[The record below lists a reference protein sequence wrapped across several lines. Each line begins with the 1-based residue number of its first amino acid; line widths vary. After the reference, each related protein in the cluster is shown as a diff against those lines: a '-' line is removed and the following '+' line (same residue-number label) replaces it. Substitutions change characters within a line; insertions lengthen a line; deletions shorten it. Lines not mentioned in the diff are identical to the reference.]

1 MDDIIVLDL
10 ETQKSFDEVGGHDHA
25 DKLLISVCVIYSYN
39 DDKYYDY
46 RENQLKELGEKL
58 KTAKLIVGFNSKH
71 FDFTVLQP
79 YLDYDL
85 KTLPHLDILE
95 EVTKTLGH
103 RLKLDSIAH
112 STLGAGKSG
121 DGLDA
126 IWYFKNNDWEKLT
139 RYCTDDVRVTMEVY
153 QYAKNHG
160 FLWFNQAGTL
170 TKIPTNWTEGET
182 VTNLVNKSLT
192 GGNQIEIQYLQPNG
206 QPKIKQTIDVKSIN
220 GDRVQ
225 AWCQETQ
232 MLSVYNLPQIYSAKI
247 VGKQENFQTTLF

>member
-1 MDDIIVLDL
+1 MDDVIVLDL
-10 ETQKSFDEVGGHDHA
+10 ETQKSFDEVGGHDKA
-25 DKLLISVCVIYSYN
+25 EKLLVSVCVIYSYN
-39 DDKYYDY
+39 DNKYYSY
-46 RENQLKELGEKL
+46 RENELKDLGEKL

-79 YLDYDL
+79 YIDYDL

-112 STLGAGKSG
+112 STLGTGKSG

-126 IWYFKNNDWEKLT
+126 IWYFKNNDWDKLI

-153 QYAKNHG
+153 QYGKNHG
-160 FLWFNQAGTL
+160 YLWFDQAGVH
-170 TKIPTNWTEGET
+170 TKIPVNWGEVET
-182 VTNLVNKSLT
+182 VARIVNQSLT
-192 GGNQIEIQYLQPNG
+192 TGSQIEIEYLQANG
-206 QPKIKQTIDVKSIN
+206 QPRTKYTIDIKTIN
-220 GDRVQ
+220 GERLQ

-232 MLSVYNLPQIYSAKI
+232 MLSVYNLSQIFSAKI
-247 VGKQENFQTTLF
+247 IGRQENFQTSLF